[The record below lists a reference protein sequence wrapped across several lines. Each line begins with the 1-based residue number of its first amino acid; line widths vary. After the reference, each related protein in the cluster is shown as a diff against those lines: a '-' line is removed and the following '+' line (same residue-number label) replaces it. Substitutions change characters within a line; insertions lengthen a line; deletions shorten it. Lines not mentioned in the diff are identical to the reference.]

1 MYTIAVMPDSLKV
14 LDFAKVTQK
23 ERVAAKKVFAQK
35 ENLEK
40 VKAKDHELKMQLQGQ
55 KII

>member
-14 LDFAKVTQK
+14 LDFAKVTQN